1 MNYTELT
8 PGTLEKN
15 GISYAPRTLAS
26 LVYMDDG
33 TKASDILKEML
44 GDGKRFILKTKT
56 EQIEVE
62 YENQRIYNI
71 PAPLENYD
79 YDKYDM
85 IVSLNENIVD
95 ASNYVIN
102 DTQLILNSD
111 FSANVHTD
119 DVIMLIFHYLDIIIE
134 NTGINAESV
143 NNIRYFASKTEPMHK
158 KTNDVWFDTTL
169 NQVKQFNGE
178 EWEIIVSG
186 TGGSGSGGSNTALAV
201 FKNSVIINTSVDSVN
216 IGIPEYK
223 KGEDTLFVYLN
234 STYLEEN
241 QDYVVNSTSTKIST
255 LSGYWNGSEESQV
268 FNFVVLKNVV
278 KAFDGINGNLLINNT
293 ITMNKLSTDI
303 IDKLNSIGT
312 DTGTG
317 TLPDSIPASKIE
329 QDHEHRFVTDE
340 MIDILNSYQ
349 ETIAAL
355 NARIK
360 QLEDSAFIVANNV

>member
-44 GDGKRFILKTKT
+44 GDGKKFILKTKT
-56 EQIEVE
+56 EQFEVE

-71 PAPLENYD
+71 PTPLENYD
-79 YDKYDM
+79 YDKYNM
-85 IVSLNENIVD
+85 IISLNGNIVD
-95 ASNYVIN
+95 SSNYAIN
-102 DTQLILNSD
+102 DTQLILNSN
-111 FSANVHTD
+111 FATNVHVN
-119 DVIMLIFHYLDIIIE
+119 DVIMFIFHYLDIIIE
-134 NTGINAESV
+134 DGGINAESI
-143 NNIRYFASKTEPMHK
+143 NNIRYFASKTEPKHK
-158 KTNDVWFDTTL
+158 KTSDVWFDTTL

-186 TGGSGSGGSNTALAV
+186 TGGGGGSSNTALAV
-201 FKNSVIINTSVDSVN
+201 FKNSTIINTSVNSVD

-223 KGEDTLFVYLN
+223 RGEDTLFVYLN

-241 QDYVVNSTSTKIST
+241 QDYVVNSASTKIST
-255 LSGYWNGSEESQV
+255 VNGYWNGSEEPQV
-268 FNFVVLKNVV
+268 FNFVVLKNVI
-278 KAFDGINGNLLINNT
+278 KAFDGINGNLLINNSV
-293 ITMNKLSTDI
+293 TMNKLSTDI

-312 DTGTG
+312 GGGGTG
-317 TLPDSIPASKIE
+317 TLPDRIPASKIE
-329 QDHEHRFVTDE
+329 QDYEHRFVTDD

-355 NARIK
+355 SARIK